1 VASVNILKRIKV
13 GGRWKFFAIPHTEKG
28 GPDWKALPEGRYYL
42 EWYLAGKR
50 RRTWAGHTVS
60 QVLESQ
66 RRKHHELEG
75 RELKA
80 AGFDNAGEET
90 RKPPLHLAVAKYLEQ
105 IETIKKPNTHRKY
118 RAVLE
123 RFLEYFKL
131 RPNVESVSTEDLNQ
145 FIVDLIRK
153 DHMSANTVIHN
164 LIIIAQFFRRH
175 GRLNIT
181 KELEL
186 PERITSL
193 PKEYTEEQ
201 LVRFFAVCAPAEK
214 TLFTAFLMTGLRE
227 QEMVHL
233 FWSDVNARLRS
244 IRVTSKPKYGFSPK
258 RWEEREVP
266 VPIQLIEL
274 LADHPRRETSEL
286 VFPSRMGNREQNMLL
301 RCKEVATRAGLDAA
315 KFDIK
320 TFRSTYA
327 TRMLRTGFD
336 VRTVQHWMGHKS
348 LETTMRYLV
357 PATEVH
363 DRLDRVLLPG
373 TIPERKGPTAAE
385 GPKLL
390 EGRPPAKQSRRR

>member
-1 VASVNILKRIKV
+1 VASVNIIKRIKI
-13 GGRWKFFAIPHTEKG
+13 GNRWKFFAIPRNEKG
-28 GPDWKALPEGRYYL
+28 SPNWKALPEGRYYL

-50 RRTWAGHTVS
+50 RRAWAGPTVS
-60 QVLESQ
+60 QALESQ

-75 RELKA
+75 RELRA
-80 AGFDNAGEET
+80 AGFEKAGEET

-118 RAVLE
+118 RSVLE
-123 RFLEYFKL
+123 RFLEYFQS
-131 RPNVESVSTEDLNQ
+131 RPNVASVSKEDLNQ
-145 FIVDLIRK
+145 FVVDLMRK
-153 DHMSANTVIHN
+153 EHMSSNTVLHN
-164 LIIIAQFFRRH
+164 VIIIAQFFRRH

-186 PERITSL
+186 PEHIISL

-201 LVRFFAVCAPAEK
+201 LVRFFAVCRPAEK

-233 FWSDVNARLRS
+233 MWSDANLLLRT
-244 IRVTSKPKYGFSPK
+244 IRVTAKPKYSFSPK

-266 VPIQLIEL
+266 VPAQLIEM
-274 LADHPRRETSEL
+274 LAEHPRRAGSEL
-286 VFPSRMGNREQNMLL
+286 VFPSRTGNREQNMLL
-301 RCKEVATRAGLDAA
+301 RCKDVAGRAGLDPA

-327 TRMLRTGFD
+327 TRMLRAGFD

-363 DRLDRVLLPG
+363 DRLDLVRLPG
-373 TIPERKGPTAAE
+373 TVPTRKGPASE
-385 GPKLL
+385 GTKSPLANPSPKQ
-390 EGRPPAKQSRRR
+390 AKR

>member
-1 VASVNILKRIKV
+1 VASVNILKRIRV

-28 GPDWKALPEGRYYL
+28 GLDWRALPDGRYYI

-80 AGFDNAGEET
+80 AGFENAGEET
-90 RKPPLHLAVAKYLEQ
+90 RKPPLHLAIAKYLEQ
-105 IETIKKPNTHRKY
+105 VETIKKPNTHRKY

-131 RPNVESVSTEDLNQ
+131 RPNVESISTEDLNQ
-145 FIVDLIRK
+145 FIVDLVRK
-153 DHMSANTVIHN
+153 EHISANTVIHN
-164 LIIIAQFFRRH
+164 VIIVAQFFRRQ
-175 GRLNIT
+175 GRLDIT
-181 KELEL
+181 KQLEL

-201 LVRFFAVCAPAEK
+201 LARFFTVCTPAEK
-214 TLFTAFLMTGLRE
+214 TLFTAFLMTGFRE

-274 LADHPRRETSEL
+274 LAEHPRRETTEL

-301 RCKEVATRAGLDAA
+301 RCKEVADRAGLDAA

-327 TRMLRTGFD
+327 TRMLRAGFD

-363 DRLDRVLLPG
+363 ERLDRVVVPG
-373 TIPERKGPTAAE
+373 TAPTTKKPAAAE
-385 GPKLL
+385 TPRLIEAPAPK
-390 EGRPPAKQSRRR
+390 RRTGS

>member
-1 VASVNILKRIKV
+1 
-13 GGRWKFFAIPHTEKG
+13 
-28 GPDWKALPEGRYYL
+28 
-42 EWYLAGKR
+42 
-50 RRTWAGHTVS
+50 
-60 QVLESQ
+60 
-66 RRKHHELEG
+66 
-75 RELKA
+75 
-80 AGFDNAGEET
+80 
-90 RKPPLHLAVAKYLEQ
+90 
-105 IETIKKPNTHRKY
+105 
-118 RAVLE
+118 
-123 RFLEYFKL
+123 
-131 RPNVESVSTEDLNQ
+131 
-145 FIVDLIRK
+145 
-153 DHMSANTVIHN
+153 
-164 LIIIAQFFRRH
+164 
-175 GRLNIT
+175 
-181 KELEL
+181 
-186 PERITSL
+186 
-193 PKEYTEEQ
+193 
-201 LVRFFAVCAPAEK
+201 
-214 TLFTAFLMTGLRE
+214 MTGFRE

>member
-1 VASVNILKRIKV
+1 MASVNIIKRVKV
-13 GGRWKFFAIPHTEKG
+13 GGSWKFFAIPHTEKG
-28 GPDWKALPEGRYYL
+28 GLDWKALPEGRYYL

-50 RRTWAGHTVS
+50 RRAWAGHTVS
-60 QVLESQ
+60 QVLENQ

-75 RELKA
+75 RELRA
-80 AGFDNAGEET
+80 AGFENVGEET
-90 RKPPLHLAVAKYLEQ
+90 RKPPLHLAVSKYLEQ
-105 IETIKKPNTHRKY
+105 VEAIKKPNTHRKY
-118 RAVLE
+118 KAVLE

-131 RPNVESVSTEDLNQ
+131 SPNVDSVSKEDLNE
-145 FIVDLIRK
+145 FVVDLIRK
-153 DHMSANTVIHN
+153 EHMSANTVLHN
-164 LIIIAQFFRRH
+164 VIIIAQFFRRH

-193 PKEYTEEQ
+193 PKEYPEDQ
-201 LVRFFAVCAPAEK
+201 LVRFFAVCTPAEK

-233 FWSDVNARLRS
+233 FWSDVNLRLRS
-244 IRVTSKPKYGFSPK
+244 IRVTAKPKYGFSPK

-266 VPIQLIEL
+266 VPVQLIEM
-274 LADHPRRETSEL
+274 LAEHPRHVGADL

-301 RCKEVATRAGLDAA
+301 RCKEVAGRAGLDPA

-363 DRLDRVLLPG
+363 DRLDRVVLPG
-373 TIPERKGPTAAE
+373 SEPARKKPTVE
-385 GPKLL
+385 TPKRI
-390 EGRPPAKQSRRR
+390 EEPASKRRAGT